1 MPSLYLKMEMQM
13 GEIKFNYDLGLFGD
27 TLNRVILREYPHRT
41 KDFINSFLSNQI
53 NCKIWLIEELI
64 KILERKQDHFTVK
77 RVTVLGSW
85 YGNIIVP
92 LLIDNI
98 PTLQE
103 IDLIDMDEDALAISR
118 KFLNHYNFKINYMHK
133 DINFEE
139 FENHYTNVVINTSC
153 EHMVP
158 MDSIIFKNDNDVIY
172 ALQSNNMYNIREHV
186 NCVNSKE
193 ELTVQ
198 ANINQIYYHGN
209 KRLIGKKNKEY
220 TRFMVIGKR

>member
-1 MPSLYLKMEMQM
+1 M

-53 NCKIWLIEELI
+53 NCKIWLIDELVN
-64 KILERKQDHFTVK
+64 ILERKKDHFIVK

-118 KFLNHYNFKINYMHK
+118 KFLGHYDFKINYMHK

-139 FENHYTNVVINTSC
+139 FEDHYTNVVINTSC

-158 MDSIIFKNDNDVIY
+158 MDSITFHHDDQVIY
-172 ALQSNNMYNIREHV
+172 ALQSNDMFNIREHV
-186 NCVNSKE
+186 NCVKNE
-193 ELTVQ
+193 TELATQ
-198 ANINQIYYHGN
+198 ANLSTTYYMSH
-209 KRLIGKKNKEY
+209 KKLMGEKGMPYN
-220 TRFMVIGKR
+220 RFMVIGKRNDNL

>member
-1 MPSLYLKMEMQM
+1 MEMQM
-13 GEIKFNYDLGLFGD
+13 GETKFYYDLGLFGD

-53 NCKIWLIEELI
+53 NCKIWLIEELT
-64 KILERKQDHFTVK
+64 KILERKKDHFIVK

-118 KFLNHYNFKINYMHK
+118 KFLSHYNFKINYMHK

-158 MDSIIFKNDNDVIY
+158 MDSIIFKNDGDVIY
-172 ALQSNNMYNIREHV
+172 ALQSNNMSDIREHV
-186 NCVNSKE
+186 NCVNSE
-193 ELTVQ
+193 ISLAIQ
-198 ANINQIYYHGN
+198 ANVNRAYYCGE
-209 KRLIGKKNKEY
+209 KRLIGKNSKKY